1 MTDDD
6 AELEGLREQ
15 LAAVETARDLLVR
28 DRQADRAR
36 FAVEAEAGRMRFA
49 DPADAF
55 SLIDQTRID
64 FDDGGN
70 PTNVAAL
77 LEELV
82 KAKPYLSA
90 QAERPAPRT
99 MDEYLRAVGD
109 RGTERAL
116 RVLRITPGGQ
126 ARDAGGRFVPGS
138 GSGEGGSRGS
148 VTEGNP
154 DMDAWLRRRGGR

>member
-1 MTDDD
+1 VTED

-49 DPADAF
+49 DPADAW
-55 SLIDQTRID
+55 SLIDQGSVD

-90 QAERPAPRT
+90 RAERPAPKD
-99 MDEYLRAVGD
+99 MNEWLAAHSA
-109 RGTERAL
+109 RGTAEAL
-116 RVLRITPGGQ
+116 RVLRIPAGGS

-148 VTEGNP
+148 VTEGKP

>member
-1 MTDDD
+1 VTED

-49 DPADAF
+49 DPADAW
-55 SLIDQTRID
+55 SLIDQGSVD

-70 PTNVAAL
+70 PINVAAL

-90 QAERPAPRT
+90 QAERPAPKT
-99 MDEYLRAVGD
+99 MDEYFRAVGD
-109 RGTERAL
+109 RATERAL
-116 RVLRITPGGQ
+116 QVLRIPPGGQ
-126 ARDAGGRFVPGS
+126 ARGAGGRFVPGS

-148 VTEGNP
+148 VTDARA
-154 DMDAWLRRRGGR
+154 DMDSWLRSRGGRR